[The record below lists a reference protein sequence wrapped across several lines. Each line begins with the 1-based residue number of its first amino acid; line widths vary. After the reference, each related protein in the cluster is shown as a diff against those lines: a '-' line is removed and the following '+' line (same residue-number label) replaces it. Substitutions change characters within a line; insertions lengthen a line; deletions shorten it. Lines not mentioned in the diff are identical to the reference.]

1 MSTQVVVSLV
11 AEEGKMLGDRGK
23 RRGRTAIGNPERITK
38 LWRRYRESSFVQS
51 TEVGGRRSR

>member
-11 AEEGKMLGDRGK
+11 AEEGKMLSDRGK
-23 RRGRTAIGNPERITK
+23 RRRRTARGNPKRITK
-38 LWRRYRESSFVQS
+38 LWKRYRESSFVQS